1 MRFNNKDRIIPI
13 HPVLV
18 KKCKELK
25 STIHIDSDES
35 EYFFMK
41 LPGKPLTLQCVY
53 KNFRRYLDKAE
64 ISHNGRGPRVHDFR
78 HTYCVNLLK
87 KWVYEEKNLLVY
99 LPYMKTMLGH
109 ESFDE
114 TAYYLKLTATLFP
127 MIQLKLESSYP
138 NIIETI
144 EEYDSN

>member
-1 MRFNNKDRIIPI
+1 MGR
-13 HPVLV
+13 VCGL
-18 KKCKELK
+18 
-25 STIHIDSDES
+25 TIDSDES

>member
-1 MRFNNKDRIIPI
+1 
-13 HPVLV
+13 
-18 KKCKELK
+18 
-25 STIHIDSDES
+25 
-35 EYFFMK
+35 MK

-53 KNFRRYLDKAE
+53 NNFRRYLDKAG
-64 ISHNGRGPRVHDFR
+64 ISHSGRGPRVHDFR

-87 KWVYEEKNLLVY
+87 KWVHEEKNLLVY